1 MHTKRTQRTIFVP
14 PKIVPIT
21 GPKNVKIVL
30 ALTLWKIIRFASN
43 QKCKV
48 PSGRGVL
55 LRGIT
60 CQQGYYTSAWD
71 VSFWVYFSFFLI
83 NSLFGFDWCIKLATQ
98 QFLSRI
104 RTAMAVTRVC
114 FLAQLNP
121 LMGTLKPQSNKLL
134 YRNTMIGT
142 LAFDGWAVTFGTARR
157 GLSVLRPRPVPPLA
171 VPNVTAHP

>member
-1 MHTKRTQRTIFVP
+1 VESLVSKAITLAHGMFHSGFILAFFSLIVCLVLTGALSWQRNSSYRASEQQWQLLAFV
-14 PKIVPIT
+14 
-21 GPKNVKIVL
+21 
-30 ALTLWKIIRFASN
+30 
-43 QKCKV
+43 
-48 PSGRGVL
+48 
-55 LRGIT
+55 
-60 CQQGYYTSAWD
+60 
-71 VSFWVYFSFFLI
+71 
-83 NSLFGFDWCIKLATQ
+83 
-98 QFLSRI
+98 
-104 RTAMAVTRVC
+104 